1 MASPRFRLHRF
12 STMAPLPDACCAS
25 VLRNATT
32 RCSERPS
39 GSSRSSMTRLILA
52 AVLGVVLTTI
62 GQAQAPRPLP
72 DRATFFKATQDN
84 LARAQREQG
93 RYAYKERRTE
103 LHANPFGKI
112 GTEGE
117 RVTAVR
123 PGEEPGVIYR
133 TLLEKDG
140 VAVADAKPERQ
151 DRRDRSSSGSALTDV
166 VNTLNLV
173 MERRES
179 RDGRDTIVVTFSPKP
194 DAQPETRE
202 GRLAKIFTGTIWID
216 EAAREVAR
224 IEGTTIDSMTYGFGM
239 VARLNKGTRVTVVQE
254 PVDGGIWLPTS
265 IRFSGE
271 GRAMMF
277 RKLNIDFAIDWFDY
291 RLVNQK

>member
-1 MASPRFRLHRF
+1 MARLV
-12 STMAPLPDACCAS
+12 LAS
-25 VLRNATT
+25 VLA
-32 RCSERPS
+32 
-39 GSSRSSMTRLILA
+39 
-52 AVLGVVLTTI
+52 VVLTII

-84 LARAQREQG
+84 LSRAQREQS

-103 LHANPFGKI
+103 LHTNPFGKI

-117 RVTAVR
+117 RVTAVT
-123 PGEEPGVIYR
+123 PGEEPGVTYR

-140 VAVADAKPERQ
+140 VAVANAKPERQ
-151 DRRDRSSSGSALTDV
+151 DRRDRSQSGSAIADV
-166 VNTLNLV
+166 INTLNLV

-179 RDGRDTIVVTFSPKP
+179 RDGRETIVVTFSPKP
-194 DAQPETRE
+194 DARPETRE

-216 EAAREVAR
+216 EAAREVLR

-239 VARLNKGTRVTVVQE
+239 VARLNKGTRVTVVRQ
-254 PVDGGIWLPTS
+254 PVDGRIWLPTS
-265 IRFSGE
+265 LRFAGE
-271 GRAMMF
+271 GRAVVF

-291 RLVNQK
+291 RLFNKN